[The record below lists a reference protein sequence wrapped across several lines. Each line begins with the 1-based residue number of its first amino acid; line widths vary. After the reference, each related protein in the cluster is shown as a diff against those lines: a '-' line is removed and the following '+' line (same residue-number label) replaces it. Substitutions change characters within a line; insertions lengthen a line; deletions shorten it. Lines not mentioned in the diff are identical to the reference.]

1 MKNFNELSNE
11 LTLVDF
17 YTSWCGPCKM
27 ISPILEQL
35 KNIDV
40 IKVDAEEETEIS
52 NKFKITAV
60 PTLVLIKDK
69 KEIARTQGYHDL
81 EELEKWIEDN
91 KNN

>member
-1 MKNFNELSNE
+1 MKKFNELSNE

-17 YTSWCGPCKM
+17 YTTWCGPCKM
-27 ISPILEQL
+27 ISPVLEQL

-40 IKVDAEEETEIS
+40 IKVDAEEEAEIA

-91 KNN
+91 KNK